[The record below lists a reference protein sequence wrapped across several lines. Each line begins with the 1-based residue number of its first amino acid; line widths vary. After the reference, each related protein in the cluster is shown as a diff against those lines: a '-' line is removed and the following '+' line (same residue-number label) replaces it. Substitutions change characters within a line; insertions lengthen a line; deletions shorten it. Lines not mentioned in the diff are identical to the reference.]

1 MIPAE
6 PQSDTDIF
14 VEVESGPTSGSGT
27 TLFDQSSGPDPAL
40 TADLALALVK
50 DRNLASEAIEQIS
63 RNIAVMKSRKVR
75 IAIAAHPRA
84 PRRIALRLIR
94 ELYTF
99 DLMLFALLP
108 AVAAD
113 LKRVANELL
122 VARIASITLGERIS
136 LARRSSAMVAGALLL
151 DKEARVWQT
160 ALENPRL
167 SESALVKALLRPG
180 ATPAFVSA
188 VCHHAKWS
196 VRPEV
201 RCALLRNESVPLA
214 RALEFA
220 RRIPPVQLRDI
231 LHASRLP
238 EKSKNYLREQ
248 LKAKK

>member
-6 PQSDTDIF
+6 PQSDN
-14 VEVESGPTSGSGT
+14 EVDKESGAAAAAS
-27 TLFDQSSGPDPAL
+27 LDHSSAGDPVL
-40 TADLALALVK
+40 TADLALAMLK
-50 DRNLASEAIEQIS
+50 DRELAAEAIEQIS
-63 RNIAVMKSRKVR
+63 RNTAVMKSRKVR
-75 IAIAAHPRA
+75 VAVAAHPRP

-113 LKRVANELL
+113 LKRVADELL
-122 VARIASITLGERIS
+122 VARLASITLGERIS

-160 ALENPRL
+160 AMENPRL
-167 SESALVKALLRPG
+167 SESGLVKALLRPG
-180 ATPAFVSA
+180 ATGAFVSA

-196 VRPEV
+196 VRPEI
-201 RCALLRNESVPLA
+201 RCALLRNEFVPLA
-214 RALEFA
+214 RALELA
-220 RRIPPVQLRDI
+220 RRIPPAQLRDI

-248 LKAKK
+248 LKARK

>member
-1 MIPAE
+1 MIRTEDQFDNDVDIEPGPAAGSLE
-6 PQSDTDIF
+6 QPSAADPQ
-14 VEVESGPTSGSGT
+14 V
-27 TLFDQSSGPDPAL
+27 
-40 TADLALALVK
+40 TADLALAILK
-50 DRNLASEAIEQIS
+50 DRNLSSEAIEQIS
-63 RNIAVMKSRKVR
+63 RNTAVMKSRKLR
-75 IAIAAHPRA
+75 IALAAHPRT
-84 PRRIALRLIR
+84 PRRISLRLIR

-113 LKRVANELL
+113 LKRVADELL
-122 VARIASITLGERIS
+122 VARLASITLGERIS

-167 SESALVKALLRPG
+167 SESGLVKALLRPV
-180 ATPAFVSA
+180 ATPAFVTA

-201 RCALLRNESVPLA
+201 RCALLRNESVPLS

-220 RRIPPVQLRDI
+220 RRIPPAQLRDI

-238 EKSKNYLREQ
+238 EKSKNYLKEQ

>member
-6 PQSDTDIF
+6 PQQSAD
-14 VEVESGPTSGSGT
+14 EVESGAASNSAPAFRDFSNA
-27 TLFDQSSGPDPAL
+27 PDAAL

-50 DRNLASEAIEQIS
+50 DRDLASEVIEQIS
-63 RNIAVMKSRKVR
+63 RNPAVMKSRKVR
-75 IAIAAHPRA
+75 VALAAHPRT

-113 LKRVANELL
+113 LRRAADELL
-122 VARIASITLGERIS
+122 VARLASITLGERIS

-167 SESALVKALLRPG
+167 SEAALVKALLRPG
-180 ATPAFVSA
+180 ATPAFVTA

-220 RRIPPVQLRDI
+220 RRIPPAQLRDI

-238 EKSKNYLREQ
+238 EKVKSYLKEELKNKR
-248 LKAKK
+248 